1 MSLLRTF
8 GLSVAYGGVRAV
20 DEVNIS
26 VPAGKVVGLVGPN
39 GAGKSSLIDAITGFT
54 PASGRVEFDGRDI
67 SNLDPHQRVAL
78 GMGRTWQSL
87 DLFNDLSVADNL
99 AVSAERDRSLI
110 GYVRD
115 LFAPSPREMAGQV
128 AEALAMC
135 GISELH
141 DRWPRQ
147 LSHGQRQLVSVA
159 RALAAKPMLLCL
171 DEPAAGLDND
181 ETRDLGVLLR
191 RVVVEGTAILLI
203 DHDMHLILDVCDHI
217 NVLEFGRM
225 IASGTPAEILAD
237 ERVAIAYLGSGGQ
250 EKS

>member
-1 MSLLRTF
+1 MSLMRTY
-8 GLSVAYGGVRAV
+8 GLTVTYGGVRAV
-20 DEVNIS
+20 DEVDLS
-26 VPAGKVVGLVGPN
+26 VTAGKIVGLVGPN

-54 PASGRVEFDGRDI
+54 PASGRVEFNGRDI
-67 SNLDPHQRVAL
+67 SNVAPHRRVSL

-115 LFAPSPREMAGQV
+115 LFAPSPRRIDGQV

-135 GISELH
+135 GISELRNRLPLH
-141 DRWPRQ
+141 

-159 RALAAKPMLLCL
+159 RALAAKPKLLCL
-171 DEPAAGLDND
+171 DEPAAGLDSD
-181 ETRDLGVLLR
+181 ETRGLGVVLR
-191 RVVVEGTAILLI
+191 QVALEGTAILLI
-203 DHDMHLILDVCDHI
+203 DHDMQLILEVCDHVE
-217 NVLEFGRM
+217 VLEFGRV
-225 IASGTPAEILAD
+225 IASGTPDEISAD

-250 EKS
+250 GTS